1 VTGSARVDFL
11 SILAALGTNRK
22 TILRCHPKDIC
33 SSVYYRHTFALLI
46 IKYITSPQD
55 FPSKV
60 LTPPKRSQ
68 KKCFGI
74 KDKSLL
80 IIVETFDGEIK
91 LI

>member
-1 VTGSARVDFL
+1 LQQKVTGSARVSFL
-11 SILAALGTNRK
+11 SILAGLATNRK
-22 TILRCHPKDIC
+22 TILRFHPKDIC
-33 SSVYYRHTFALLI
+33 SSVYYPRIFALLI

-74 KDKSLL
+74 KDK
-80 IIVETFDGEIK
+80 
-91 LI
+91 